1 MNSNI
6 KFHTYIAVSLLA
18 LLVLVIPE
26 TKTLA
31 QEKSSSL
38 YFISDCQLP
47 LSVEKILL
55 KPYKNKEGRDSLFK
69 DIERENQRYVFML
82 GDIVGKSSDNK
93 KWSDVDTFLRKL
105 HSKGTL
111 VYAIPGNHEYLFNT
125 SSGIANYSARFPGLP
140 IDGYCVR
147 TDSMAIVML
156 NSNFRNLPDTE
167 NNRQQ
172 HWYLAV
178 MDSLDADT
186 TVKFI
191 IVCAHHSPYS
201 NSRVVGASA
210 AVQSNFV
217 QRFEN
222 STKTKLFISGH
233 SHNLE
238 YFTSTNN
245 KHYLVIGGGGGI
257 AQPLNKGEKAKYKD
271 LIKQE
276 EKPLFFY
283 LVLQRNGNGV
293 EIRIRG
299 YSKAIKH
306 APEIKIAPA

>member
-1 MNSNI
+1 MSYNC
-6 KFHTYIAVSLLA
+6 KFLKCIAISLLT
-18 LLVLVIPE
+18 LLVLVVTE

-31 QEKSSSL
+31 QAKSSPL

-47 LSVEKILL
+47 LSMEKILL

-69 DIERENQRYVFML
+69 DVERENQGYVFML
-82 GDIVGKSSDNK
+82 GDIVGKSSDNR
-93 KWSDVDTFLRKL
+93 KWSDVDTFLSTL
-105 HSKGTL
+105 HSEGTR
-111 VYAIPGNHEYLFNT
+111 VFAIPGNHEYLFNA

-147 TDSMAIVML
+147 NDSMAIVML
-156 NSNFRNLPDTE
+156 NSNFRELSPAE
-167 NNRQQ
+167 NNRQE

-178 MDSLDADT
+178 MDSLDADV

-191 IVCAHHSPYS
+191 IVCTHHSPYS
-201 NSRVVGASA
+201 NSKVVGASA
-210 AVQSNFV
+210 PVQTSFV
-217 QRFEN
+217 QRFDN
-222 STKTKLFISGH
+222 SAKTKLFISGH

-238 YFTSTNN
+238 YFADPNN

-257 AQPLNKGEKAKYKD
+257 AQPLNKGVDVKYKD

-283 LVLQRNGNGV
+283 LVLQRNGNAI
-293 EIRIRG
+293 EIRILG
-299 YSKAIKH
+299 YSKAMKH
-306 APEIKIAPA
+306 APEIKIAL

>member
-1 MNSNI
+1 MNPNS
-6 KFHTYIAVSLLA
+6 KFHKYIRVFLST
-18 LLVLVIPE
+18 LLVFVLPV
-26 TKTLA
+26 TKTFA
-31 QEKSSSL
+31 QEKGSPL

-55 KPYKNKEGRDSLFK
+55 KPHKNKEGRDSLFK
-69 DIERENQRYVFML
+69 DIERENQGYVFML
-82 GDIVGKSSDNK
+82 GDIVGKSSDNR
-93 KWSDVDTFLRKL
+93 KWSDVDAFLRKL
-105 HSKGTL
+105 HSDGSL
-111 VYAIPGNHEYLFNT
+111 VYAIPGNHEYLFNA

-156 NSNFRNLPDTE
+156 NSNFKELSPTE
-167 NNRQQ
+167 NNKQQ
-172 HWYLAV
+172 RWYLAV

-186 TVKFI
+186 AVKFI

-201 NSRVVGASA
+201 NSKVVGASSS
-210 AVQSNFV
+210 VQSNFV
-217 QRFEN
+217 KRYET
-222 STKTKLFISGH
+222 SAKTKLFISGH

-238 YFTSTNN
+238 YFASTNN

-257 AQPLNKGEKAKYKD
+257 AQPLYKVANAKYQD

-299 YSKAIKH
+299 YSKALTH
-306 APEIKIAPA
+306 TPEIKIDL